1 MTNFPLS
8 VPRTV
13 AFWGDTSMLVTDG
26 GTLEEFGDA
35 DAENNVRFAEFIET
49 LPNLSEIV
57 AVGDCC
63 AAKEFWRESISNE
76 HSL

>member
-1 MTNFPLS
+1 
-8 VPRTV
+8 
-13 AFWGDTSMLVTDG
+13 MLVTDG
-26 GTLEEFGDA
+26 GTLDEFGDA

-63 AAKEFWRESISNE
+63 AAEEFRRKFISKE